1 MARIGASVD
10 SPEDTSLRERDRE
23 IKRRRHRYAKRK
35 KLLVKL
41 AAASTDG
48 ERRLIDAKVR
58 KTYPKFTPLP

>member
-1 MARIGASVD
+1 V
-10 SPEDTSLRERDRE
+10 RERDRE

-35 KLLVKL
+35 KLLARL
-41 AAASTDG
+41 ASASTEG